1 MPVVAL
7 NASGPVVTITEAVSH
22 QWQKYTEHQ
31 LLDIGPTFSAAPQ
44 SEYYGHV
51 VLPSGQTLHRSSATN
66 VFRIFR
72 NCKTGAPFTMSCH
85 EFTFHITTPDDPQSV
100 WDFEL
105 CFPEANRLRQAM
117 ATLVPLA
124 APDAGFPVHTAKEPL
139 PILTLHQRLA
149 LDQDTQFDRA
159 SAQDVMA
166 EKQTTVPPEA
176 ISGDD
181 GSPLAY

>member
-1 MPVVAL
+1 MPVVTL
-7 NASGPVVTITEAVSH
+7 NASGPVATIAEAVSR
-22 QWQKYTEHQ
+22 QWQKYAEHQ
-31 LLDIGPTFSAAPQ
+31 PLDVDPTFSAAPQ

-51 VLPSGQTLHRSSATN
+51 LPSSQTLHRSSAAN

-72 NCKTGAPFTMSCH
+72 NCETSVPFTMSCH

-105 CFPEANRLRQAM
+105 CFPEANRLCQAM
-117 ATLVPLA
+117 ATLVSLA
-124 APDAGFPVHTAKEPL
+124 APDTGFPVHTTKEPP

-166 EKQTTVPPEA
+166 EKRTTVLPEA

-181 GSPLAY
+181 GLPLAY